1 VVRRARAG
9 GGGLSSK
16 AQMKTDY
23 LKFVQW
29 SDEDSLYVG
38 YCPDL
43 FVGGVSHGKNKRK
56 VYSELCALIDEDVKS
71 RVRKTTPLPRRAAI
85 VAVALTV

>member
-1 VVRRARAG
+1 
-9 GGGLSSK
+9 
-16 AQMKTDY
+16 MKTDY

-43 FVGGVSHGKNKRK
+43 FVGGVCHGKNERK

-71 RVRKTTPLPRRAAI
+71 RVRKKTPLPRRAAI